1 MTDTQNDRDRAAASD
16 AESMRLK
23 VMLPTN
29 VLVDEPVT
37 RIVAEAENG
46 SFGILPRHT
55 DFLAALKPG
64 VLTFETP
71 DSQENF
77 IGHDVGVFVK
87 RGREV
92 LVSTMNGVR
101 GDDLMELR
109 NLIEREFVALDQRER
124 AARTALARLEAGV
137 VRRFI
142 ELEERG

>member
-1 MTDTQNDRDRAAASD
+1 MTNTRNDRDPTVVPN
-16 AESMRLK
+16 AETMRLK
-23 VMLPTN
+23 IMLPTH
-29 VLVDEPVT
+29 VLVDEPAT
-37 RIVAEAENG
+37 RIIAEAENG

-64 VLTFETP
+64 VLTFEAP
-71 DSQENF
+71 DGRETY

-87 RGREV
+87 QGQEV
-92 LVSTMNGVR
+92 LVSILNGVR
-101 GDDLMELR
+101 GGDLGELR
-109 NLIEREFVALDQRER
+109 SLIEREFVALDQRER

>member
-1 MTDTQNDRDRAAASD
+1 MTNTRDDRDRTVAPD
-16 AESMRLK
+16 PETMRLK
-23 VMLPTN
+23 IMLPTH
-29 VLVDEPVT
+29 VLVDEPAA

-64 VLTFETP
+64 VLTFDTP
-71 DSQENF
+71 DGRETF
-77 IGHDVGVFVK
+77 VGHDVGVFVK
-87 RGREV
+87 QGREV
-92 LVSTMNGVR
+92 LVSILNGVR
-101 GDDLMELR
+101 GRDLGALR
-109 NLIEREFVALDQRER
+109 RLIEREFVVLDQRER